1 MPIFQ
6 TIKVL
11 YTLISF
17 QIDLIQK
24 EGMFS
29 VNIILFNDFRLE
41 IDISYGIVVN
51 NENVSF
57 YIKNYHVIDIL

>member
-29 VNIILFNDFRLE
+29 VNIILFNDLRLE
-41 IDISYGIVVN
+41 IDISYEIVVN

-57 YIKNYHVIDIL
+57 YIKNYHVIDTL

>member
-1 MPIFQ
+1 MSIFQ

-11 YTLISF
+11 YTPISF

-24 EGMFS
+24 EGIVS

-41 IDISYGIVVN
+41 IDISYEIVVN

-57 YIKNYHVIDIL
+57 YIKNYYVIDIL